1 MANSSRPRSLWHD
14 ALWRFRQNRM
24 AFMGVV
30 LVGILCIVAILAPVI
45 TRYEPS
51 AINYGSLLQ
60 GPSGEHWFGTDFL
73 GRDLFSRVV
82 HGARISLLVGVV
94 AVAIAMLIGVPLGL
108 AAGFFGGAVDAFV
121 MRLVDIFL
129 AFPVILLAIAI
140 MSILGPSIFNVMIA
154 LGLVGWTKYARLVR
168 GIVLGLRES
177 EFVTAATALGA
188 RSSRIL
194 VRHLL
199 PNSVAPLIV
208 LSTFGLAE
216 AVVVEAALSFLGLG
230 VQPPTP
236 SWGGILNEGR
246 SYMRQ
251 AAHITTFPGI
261 AIVITI
267 LGFNFIGDGLRDA
280 MDPKGVD

>member
-1 MANSSRPRSLWHD
+1 MAKPSRPKSLWRE
-14 ALWRFRQNRM
+14 ALRRFVQNRM
-24 AFMGVV
+24 AFIGAV
-30 LVGILCIVAILAPVI
+30 LVGILCVIAVLAPVI
-45 TRYEPS
+45 TRYEPN

-94 AVAIAMLIGVPLGL
+94 AVTLAMLIGVPLGL

>member
-1 MANSSRPRSLWHD
+1 MAKPSRPKSLWRE
-14 ALWRFRQNRM
+14 ALRRFVQNRM
-24 AFMGVV
+24 AFIGAV
-30 LVGILCIVAILAPVI
+30 LVGILCVIAVLAPVI
-45 TRYEPS
+45 TRYEPN

-94 AVAIAMLIGVPLGL
+94 AVTLAMLIGVPLGL

-168 GIVLGLRES
+168 GIVLSLRES

>member
-1 MANSSRPRSLWHD
+1 MAKPSRPKSLWRE
-14 ALWRFRQNRM
+14 ALRRFVQNRM
-24 AFMGVV
+24 AFIGAV
-30 LVGILCIVAILAPVI
+30 LVGILCVIAVLAPVI
-45 TRYEPS
+45 TRYEPN

-94 AVAIAMLIGVPLGL
+94 AVALAMLIGVPLGL

-168 GIVLGLRES
+168 GIVLSLRES

>member
-1 MANSSRPRSLWHD
+1 
-14 ALWRFRQNRM
+14 M
-24 AFMGVV
+24 AFIGAV
-30 LVGILCIVAILAPVI
+30 LVGILCVIAVLAPVI
-45 TRYEPS
+45 TRYEPN

-94 AVAIAMLIGVPLGL
+94 AVALAMLIGVPLGL